1 MDISRL
7 PRPGADFSLS
17 DPEYGF
23 KRRFNEI
30 TLKSKYKNIRDASDL
45 IVGLIEEHEDIIH
58 KGGLSYDLQLKIWHK
73 IREADRN
80 LTHDDMLKIKD
91 ILEYLGE

>member
-7 PRPGADFSLS
+7 PRPGSNFSFGQS
-17 DPEYGF
+17 EYGF
-23 KRRFNEI
+23 KRRLNEI
-30 TLKSKYKNIRDASDL
+30 TLPSKYKNIRDASNL
-45 IVGLIEEHEDIIH
+45 ILGLIKEYEDIIS
-58 KGGLSYDLQLKIWHK
+58 KGGLPYNLRLKIWHK